1 MFKTGAM
8 SCACTPANTDIGKVR
23 SWREAD
29 VLTKLK
35 VRWERGADLLAH
47 SDRKLQIDVSSYR

>member
-23 SWREAD
+23 SWHGAD
-29 VLTKLK
+29 RKQGHKVRCERRLCENPDKKLK
-35 VRWERGADLLAH
+35 
-47 SDRKLQIDVSSYR
+47 

>member
-23 SWREAD
+23 SWHKAD
-29 VLTKLK
+29 VKTYSIGMLVMVPT
-35 VRWERGADLLAH
+35 
-47 SDRKLQIDVSSYR
+47 Y